1 MTKRRNG
8 LGRML
13 TRAQIRED
21 AAQRALADRT
31 RASEASRVTLGE
43 REAQLKAATE
53 RHTETSDAA
62 AFQRNRVALAAG
74 AQAVDD
80 ATEAMELAMEEVRVA
95 QRQLLDQARERKT
108 LERLDDR
115 DRAILAVLASKAT
128 QRSLDDLA
136 NRRRAGS

>member
-1 MTKRRNG
+1 MCS
-8 LGRML
+8 
-13 TRAQIRED
+13 D
-21 AAQRALADRT
+21 AGGESDD
-31 RASEASRVTLGE
+31 SRVTLGE